1 MSATLVKGLA
11 GFKATKQQQ
20 KEAEEA
26 RNRPRANYFGWKNN
40 KNKEDK
46 DVVFVRFLQEF
57 DDSIDTYRDDRGL
70 PLMAIE
76 HQAPGA
82 KGFMRRA
89 NCTLESDGQCYACER
104 HREDRSLGW
113 QQRKN
118 FYIWALVDY
127 KDGEGPQPVVINRTF
142 GSSFVDDL
150 IIEVE
155 SDDENKI
162 TNKMWKI
169 TRTGTGKSTSWKLR
183 EAKGV
188 ELYDDSDVD
197 VMDLEEAVLRP
208 IPYDQQAEYYG
219 AVWKDGD
226 PVDNN
231 DDDAKVT
238 ATAPARKE
246 SGELEW

>member
-1 MSATLVKGLA
+1 
-11 GFKATKQQQ
+11 
-20 KEAEEA
+20 
-26 RNRPRANYFGWKNN
+26 
-40 KNKEDK
+40 
-46 DVVFVRFLQEF
+46 
-57 DDSIDTYRDDRGL
+57 
-70 PLMAIE
+70 MAVE

-89 NCTLESDGQCYACER
+89 NCTLESEGQCYACDR
-104 HREDRSLGW
+104 HKEDRSLGW

-127 KDGEGPQPVVINRTF
+127 KDGEGPQPVVIARTF

-155 SDDENKI
+155 QDDENKI

-169 TRTGTGKSTSWKLR
+169 MKTGSGKGTTWKLR

-188 ELYDDSDVD
+188 DLYDDTDVELI
-197 VMDLEEAVLRP
+197 DLEEAVLRP
-208 IPYDQQAEYYG
+208 IEYDKQAEYYG

-226 PVDNN
+226 PTDN
-231 DDDAKVT
+231 DSDDA
-238 ATAPARKE
+238 APATPKAEKKE